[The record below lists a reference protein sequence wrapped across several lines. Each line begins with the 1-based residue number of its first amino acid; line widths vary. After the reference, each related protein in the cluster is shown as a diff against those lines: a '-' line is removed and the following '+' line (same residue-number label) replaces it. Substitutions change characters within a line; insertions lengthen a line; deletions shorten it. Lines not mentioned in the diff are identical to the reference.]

1 MGATP
6 RAPSRTRPA
15 PGPRAPSIAAGTLAP
30 AAAAQYGGL
39 LLRLVSVARNLV
51 RATEA
56 SGGGAPPDD
65 LAFLRL
71 RTLSR
76 ELMVVPGDDFI
87 LVAIQAVDEP
97 AA

>member
-1 MGATP
+1 M
-6 RAPSRTRPA
+6 
-15 PGPRAPSIAAGTLAP
+15 
-30 AAAAQYGGL
+30 
-39 LLRLVSVARNLV
+39 SVARNLV